1 MNLDPIIEYLHA
13 DTRISFAYIFGSVLT
28 PYFIQGKSDIDIA
41 ILGDRP
47 FDFTELVEISD
58 GISDL
63 LPDHPEID
71 LIDLMT
77 DAPVLIHE
85 IIEHGNPLFMK
96 NILTH
101 DEFVC
106 TQWSRFI
113 DHQMWVKQFD
123 DELKNGVFNNINP

>member
-1 MNLDPIIEYLHA
+1 MNFEPIIKYLQS
-13 DTRISFAYIFGSVLT
+13 DSRISFAYIFGSVLT
-28 PYFIQGKSDIDIA
+28 TYFIEGKSDIDIA

-47 FDFTELVEISD
+47 FGFMELVEISN

-63 LPDHPEID
+63 LPGHPEID

-85 IIEHGNPLFMK
+85 IIEHGNPLFVK
-96 NILTH
+96 DDLTH

-113 DHQMWVKQFD
+113 DHQVWVKQFD
-123 DELKNGVFNNINP
+123 DELKNGVFNNLKT